1 MEANKTTMQY
11 LADAK
16 RQGAVRTEALKQ
28 ASKKALKKT
37 GLFLIFFGLASGAGT
52 YGLVKVNEW
61 FEDNALVIKS
71 PVEVAVKTNQV
82 LAVVKREKTTIVKS
96 EQAKIDAIVEKE
108 DDKDLAK
115 YICDKFGAVECKTA
129 LAVAKAESGMD
140 CNAIHLNTNG
150 SVDFSVYQINSVHL
164 NKYTLADL
172 ADCRKNVDIAYEM
185 WSAQGWNPWVAY
197 TTEAYLSKL

>member
-1 MEANKTTMQY
+1 MNANKATTIY
-11 LADAK
+11 IEDLK
-16 RQGAVRTEALKQ
+16 RQGKATTEAMKK
-28 ASKKALKKT
+28 ATKKALKR
-37 GLFLIFFGLASGAGT
+37 LSVYAIAFVAVSGAGT

-197 TTEAYLSKL
+197 TSEAYLSKL

>member
-1 MEANKTTMQY
+1 MQY
-11 LADAK
+11 LEDMK
-16 RQGAVRTEALKQ
+16 RNGKVKTEALKQ

-82 LAVVKREKTTIVKS
+82 LDVVKREKTTIVKS